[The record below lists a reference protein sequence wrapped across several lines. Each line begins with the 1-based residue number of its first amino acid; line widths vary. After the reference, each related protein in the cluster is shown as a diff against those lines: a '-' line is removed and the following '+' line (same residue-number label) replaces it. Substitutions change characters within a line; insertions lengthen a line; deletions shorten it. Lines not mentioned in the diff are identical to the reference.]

1 MFRFERPE
9 YLQLLYIVPLLIAG
23 LYLYYRNYKSLLDRF
38 VSPKLQGS
46 ITPGKSGFK
55 FFLKNGIFLLVL
67 ILLILSLAN
76 PQIGSKFEEVKQ
88 SGIDVYILLDV
99 SQSMKAEDIKPN
111 RLEKAKNQ
119 IGMLI
124 QRLKGDR
131 LGLIVFSGEAYIQFP
146 LTTDYSA
153 AGLFLNAVDFNT
165 VPQPGTSIADAIRLA
180 GSSFKDDE
188 KTQKAIIIIT
198 DGEDHEGAV
207 FDAVDEAVDKGIKI
221 YTIGL
226 GSPTGTPIPIY
237 DRNGNQVDYKKDS
250 EGNTILTKLDEA
262 SLEEISEKG
271 NGKYYRGSNSQN
283 ELDDIYTD
291 LSKIEKSEYGSRRI
305 SDYEDRYYYFLAPA
319 LLLLFIEFFISE
331 RKSAF
336 WERLN
341 KKLGI
346 AKDDS
351 ENV

>member
-1 MFRFERPE
+1 MFRFEHPE
-9 YLQLLYIVPLLIAG
+9 YLQLLYIIPLLAAG
-23 LYLYYRNYKSLLDRF
+23 LYFFYKNYKSLLDRF
-38 VSPKLQGS
+38 ISPKLQGG

-55 FFLKNGIFLLVL
+55 FILKNTLFLIALC
-67 ILLILSLAN
+67 LLILALAN

-99 SQSMKAEDIKPN
+99 SQSMKAEDIRPN

-131 LGLIVFSGEAYIQFP
+131 IGLIVFSGEAYIQFP

-153 AGLFLNAVDFNT
+153 AGLFLTAVDFNT
-165 VPQPGTSIADAIRLA
+165 VPQPGTSIADALRLA
-180 GSSFKDDE
+180 GSSFKEDA

-207 FDAVDEAVDKGIKI
+207 FDAVDEAVENGIKI

-226 GSPTGTPIPIY
+226 GSPSGTPIPVY

-250 EGNTILTKLDEA
+250 EGNTVLTKLDEQ
-262 SLEEISEKG
+262 SLQEIADKG
-271 NGKYYRGSNSQN
+271 AGKYYRGSNSQN
-283 ELDDIYTD
+283 ELDDIYKD
-291 LSKIEKSEYGSRRI
+291 LSKIEKSEYGSKRI

-319 LLLLFIEFFISE
+319 IFLLLFEFFISE
-331 RKSAF
+331 KKSAY
-336 WERLN
+336 WEKLN
-341 KKLGI
+341 KRLGI
-346 AKDDS
+346 AKDGD
-351 ENV
+351 ENA